1 MLPCGPRA
9 RADLRQMGY
18 NSLLFSF
25 NIHFYGLDKLPIL
38 NIMKVRVWP
47 WSNFDFIRINFS
59 KLQNVKVVGREKI
72 SISKDVNDKAKQ
84 YSKLFEGG
92 KDRKKETAYI

>member
-1 MLPCGPRA
+1 MNCIKSHYINHVIVHTIYQVKQLSTCNFYYNFAFTQLMLPCGPRA

-47 WSNFDFIRINFS
+47 WSYFDFIRINFS
-59 KLQNVKVVGREKI
+59 KLQKV
-72 SISKDVNDKAKQ
+72 
-84 YSKLFEGG
+84 
-92 KDRKKETAYI
+92 

>member
-59 KLQNVKVVGREKI
+59 KLQNVKVVGREK
-72 SISKDVNDKAKQ
+72 DVNDKAKP
-84 YSKLFEGG
+84 YLKLFEGG